1 MKKYCLFLAAIAVGM
16 AANAQKG
23 NEKANSVQA
32 DFECLY
38 EYRVTN
44 LKGDADT
51 YTAILQ
57 IGRSYACFKDYT
69 AFQTDSVCQSPHVSK
84 EETDKYRLQEM
95 KNDLYF
101 DQTVYQN
108 YPKGNLS
115 VYSVITPDYYTYTE
129 NSRSVAWNLV
139 EETDTICGYMCKKA
153 TGVYGGRTWTAW
165 YAPEIPVAFG
175 PWKLCGLPGLVM
187 AANDAENIH
196 RFEAIGFRNG
206 TTLIAAPDF
215 PNVVTVTREKFVRA
229 KNKFEENPMGNL
241 PVEAIS
247 EVTIQKD
254 ENGKGSV
261 LVNGVRLRMRPNGY
275 IPLEVE

>member
-1 MKKYCLFLAAIAVGM
+1 MKRYYLFLTIVIWSIV
-16 AANAQKG
+16 ANAQKG
-23 NEKANSVQA
+23 DEKEFLSQA

-38 EYRVTN
+38 EYQVTTP
-44 LKGDADT
+44 KGNADT

-69 AFQTDSVCQSPHVSK
+69 AFQTDSVSQISNVSK
-84 EETDKYRLQEM
+84 EEVDKYHLQEM
-95 KNDLYF
+95 KNDLFF

-115 VYSVITPDYYTYTE
+115 VFGVITPNYYTYAE
-129 NSRSVAWNLV
+129 SGRPVVWNLE
-139 EETDTICGYMCKKA
+139 EETDTICGYVCKKA
-153 TGVYGGRTWTAW
+153 TGEYGGRTWTAW
-165 YAPEIPVAFG
+165 YAQEIPAAFG

-206 TTLIAAPDF
+206 TTLIVAPDF
-215 PNVVTVTREKFVRA
+215 PNVVSVTREKFVKA

-241 PVEAIS
+241 PAESVS
-247 EVTIQKD
+247 EMTVRKH

-261 LVNGVRLRMRPNGY
+261 FINGVQLRMRPNGY
-275 IPLEVE
+275 IPLELE